1 MNNIFTRLNIPLQ
14 KSSPYPMLEYNG
26 GYSLS
31 YEIVNDIVYI
41 HVSGRM
47 SEKAYKFIYYEISSI
62 LLLNRIKH
70 ALFIDQL
77 EGDIDYCGF
86 MNIYAYIQTLL
97 ITDDMYIGLLRSDNY
112 GSIQKRDFFIL
123 YYNFHRYNFWMFDD
137 IEHAEAWLIANMR
150 K

>member
-1 MNNIFTRLNIPLQ
+1 MNNTFIRFNIPLQ
-14 KSSPYPMLEYNG
+14 KSSPYPILECNG

-31 YEIVNDIVYI
+31 YEIVNGIVYI
-41 HVSGRM
+41 HVSGQM

-70 ALFIDQL
+70 ALLIDQL

-86 MNIYAYIQTLL
+86 MNIYAFVQTLL
-97 ITDDMYIGLLRSDNY
+97 ITDDMYIGLLRPDNY
-112 GSIQKRDFFIL
+112 GNTQKRDFFIL

-137 IEHAEAWLIANMR
+137 IERAEAWLIANMWE
-150 K
+150 